1 MAILKKIRGAT
12 LMETLIATVLIVV
25 IFTLASLILNNTFSN
40 HIKDH
45 RHDLYNEIYEL
56 EYLWFTDVVEAPYT
70 SNYKN
75 WTIQLNTTIENGRER
90 FVIHAV
96 QNKSQKE
103 IKRVTYA
110 Y

>member
-1 MAILKKIRGAT
+1 MAVLKKIRGAT
-12 LMETLIATVLIVV
+12 LMETLVATVLIVV

-40 HIKDH
+40 HIKDN

-56 EYLWFTDVVEAPYT
+56 EYLWLTDVVEVPYT
-70 SNYKN
+70 SSYKN
-75 WTIQLNTTIENGRER
+75 WTIHLNTTIDNGDER
-90 FVIHAV
+90 LVVHAV

-103 IKRVTYA
+103 ITRVTYA